1 MSAPEAAPSKP
12 QSFIFRIL
20 GLILI
25 LIGILMFVEIMFLRD
40 FTVPEHA
47 SSADKFQALW
57 RKDLEYIQKQKPLNK
72 LFSEVHRIRLVP
84 THTQVNQWIAEM
96 RSTDTQATVPLTGIP
111 IELNEGGTVDL
122 EILFNY
128 WKDSKGEAVVVQY
141 SFIEKGTN
149 ELLLELGRTLFLVG
163 QREDYD
169 DNPGETEA
177 M

>member
-1 MSAPEAAPSKP
+1 
-12 QSFIFRIL
+12 
-20 GLILI
+20 
-25 LIGILMFVEIMFLRD
+25 
-40 FTVPEHA
+40 
-47 SSADKFQALW
+47 
-57 RKDLEYIQKQKPLNK
+57 
-72 LFSEVHRIRLVP
+72 
-84 THTQVNQWIAEM
+84 M